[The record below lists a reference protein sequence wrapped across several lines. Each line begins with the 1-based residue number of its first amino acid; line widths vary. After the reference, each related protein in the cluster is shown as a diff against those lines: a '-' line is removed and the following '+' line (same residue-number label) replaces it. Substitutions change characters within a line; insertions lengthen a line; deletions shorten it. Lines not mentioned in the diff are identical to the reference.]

1 MNQVT
6 GHAFMAIDDA
16 WRTWIAEN
24 LMLGA
29 PPAVLV
35 HALAGHGFAAQAAH
49 AEVDA
54 ALRSPYLRGAE
65 RLKRRLAKRDWVLDI
80 QRKLNRLRPTAME
93 RCHRLDAQTFLERHY
108 GANRPV
114 IITGMMDDWPAMRRW
129 SLDHFRG
136 AYGDREVEV
145 RITLYFT
152 DREPAGPYKVK
163 VGARRTNHVRM
174 NLLDDPEPVP
184 LGQPFSTVVEAD
196 GPVVVQLTRLDSRQA
211 ENALLSVI
219 AFAG

>member
-1 MNQVT
+1 MGNAPAKGPI
-6 GHAFMAIDDA
+6 GHTRWAIADNYIPS
-16 WRTWIAEN
+16 WSHGPE
-24 LMLGA
+24 
-29 PPAVLV
+29 PE
-35 HALAGHGFAAQAAH
+35 LASHEG
-49 AEVDA
+49 
-54 ALRSPYLRGAE
+54 LS
-65 RLKRRLAKRDWVLDI
+65 I
-80 QRKLNRLRPTAME
+80 LNT
-93 RCHRLDAQTFLERHY
+93 
-108 GANRPV
+108 
-114 IITGMMDDWPAMRRW
+114 
-129 SLDHFRG
+129 
-136 AYGDREVEV
+136 GDREVEL

-152 DREPAGPYKVK
+152 DRDPVGPYRVK

>member
-1 MNQVT
+1 M
-6 GHAFMAIDDA
+6 
-16 WRTWIAEN
+16 
-24 LMLGA
+24 
-29 PPAVLV
+29 
-35 HALAGHGFAAQAAH
+35 
-49 AEVDA
+49 
-54 ALRSPYLRGAE
+54 
-65 RLKRRLAKRDWVLDI
+65 
-80 QRKLNRLRPTAME
+80 
-93 RCHRLDAQTFLERHY
+93 
-108 GANRPV
+108 
-114 IITGMMDDWPAMRRW
+114 
-129 SLDHFRG
+129 
-136 AYGDREVEV
+136 EV